1 MSRRESGPLA
11 RATKAEP
18 RKPAD
23 PGLAERL
30 GSGIVRGA
38 AIIAGLTML
47 SRILG
52 LVRTLV
58 FSQTVGAGCLGTAY
72 VTAYQVP
79 NLITELVLGGA
90 LTSAMV
96 PVLARSAARA
106 ADDPAERDR
115 VGQILSALL
124 TWTVAILVPLS
135 LVLGAVARPVASL
148 LIPVNAH
155 SGCARADMVS
165 VTSGMLEVFAPQVF
179 LYGLSVVLF
188 GLLQAYR
195 RFTGPALAPVVA
207 SLVLITSYAIF
218 VPLNG
223 GRALSSTPLAAELVL
238 SVGATLSIA
247 ALVLV
252 VLVPARRLHLK
263 IRLTFWLPREVARF
277 AGGMAAVGVVEFIFI
292 DLANLVVIVLA
303 NGRGDTGALVLYN
316 YAWLVFNAVFAVL
329 VLSVVTSAFP
339 VMSVGEGDELD
350 RVCAG
355 STRAVLLMSW
365 LGGAVIAA
373 IAVPAAHVL
382 ARQPDQVGQLI
393 LGFALFAPGM
403 AGLAVVTN
411 LSRVLFALRRLKVAA
426 VALSGSWLIV
436 MAVDAA
442 LAELVPPRLVVGAL
456 ALGSTLG
463 QTIVAVPLMIAI
475 RRIRGRAATAGAGR
489 AMATGAGAGAAGAA
503 AGLAA
508 TMALPLN
515 GRLLSGVMAVGS
527 AGCAVIVFGV
537 FCYLI
542 GGADVRTIMP
552 RLWRFARTRL
562 LYGHHLQLKLAA
574 ALANE
579 SFQVRSRISGLEGGE
594 DFVRRGGLA

>member
-1 MSRRESGPLA
+1 MSRRERGSLA
-11 RATKAEP
+11 RAREAGP
-18 RKPAD
+18 DNAAD
-23 PGLAERL
+23 PGLTERL
-30 GSGIVRGA
+30 GGGIVRGA

-58 FSQTVGAGCLGTAY
+58 FSQTVGASCLGTTY

-106 ADDPAERDR
+106 ADESAERDR
-115 VGQILSALL
+115 VGQITSALL

-148 LIPVNAH
+148 LIPANAH

-165 VTSGMLEVFAPQVF
+165 ITGGMLEVFAPQVF

-195 RFTGPALAPVVA
+195 RFSGPALAPVVA
-207 SLVLITSYAIF
+207 SLVLITSYAVF
-218 VPLNG
+218 VPLDG
-223 GRALSSTPLAAELVL
+223 GRALSRTPLAAELVL

-247 ALVLV
+247 ALVIV
-252 VLVPARRLHLK
+252 VLVPARKLRLK
-263 IRLTFWLPREVARF
+263 IRPTFWLPREVARF
-277 AGGMAAVGVVEFIFI
+277 AGGMAAVGIVEFIFI

-329 VLSVVTSAFP
+329 VLSVVTSTFP
-339 VMSVGEGDELD
+339 VMSVGEGDDFD

-365 LGGAVIAA
+365 LGTAVIAA

-393 LGFALFAPGM
+393 GGFALFAPGM
-403 AGLAVVTN
+403 VGFAVVTN
-411 LSRVLFALRRLKVAA
+411 LSRALFALRRLKVAA
-426 VALSGSWLIV
+426 VALGGSWLLV
-436 MAVDAA
+436 MAVDAV

-463 QTIVAVPLMIAI
+463 QSIVAVPMMIAI
-475 RRIRGRAATAGAGR
+475 RRIRGSGATAGAGR
-489 AMATGAGAGAAGAA
+489 AMATGVIAGAAGAA

-508 TMALPLN
+508 TIALPPN
-515 GRLLSGVMAVGS
+515 GRLLSAAMAVLA
-527 AGCAVIVFGV
+527 AGCAVIVFCV
-537 FCYLI
+537 FVYLL
-542 GGADVRTIMP
+542 GGPDVRAIMP
-552 RLWRFARTRL
+552 RLWRLARTRYL
-562 LYGHHLQLKLAA
+562 P
-574 ALANE
+574 
-579 SFQVRSRISGLEGGE
+579 
-594 DFVRRGGLA
+594 